1 LFILYTSQSRLGQSR
16 VSDFDMQAPRP
27 IVILD
32 FGSQYTQLIA
42 RRVREMSVYSV
53 IVPCHVPFDQLV
65 RMSPQALVLSGGPS
79 SVYDPDSPVCD
90 ERVLKLKVPVLGIC
104 YGLQWMSY
112 KLGGKVE
119 PAGRREYGL
128 AQLEVLPSTELL
140 AGLPSSLRVWNSH
153 GDHVTAV
160 PPGFEVTGRTEN
172 AISVIE
178 NPQAKM
184 YAVEFHPEVRHTD
197 HGAEILKNYIRTIC
211 GIRPNWFPRSFID
224 DTVERVRERVG
235 DGRALCALSGGVDS
249 SVAATLVGRAIGDR
263 LACVFV
269 DNGMLRENEFERVT
283 CKLREQA
290 HLNVMAVDRSA
301 RFLGRLRGVTDPERK
316 RKIIGE
322 EFIRVFEEEA
332 RKLGKIQFLVQ
343 GTLYPDVIESVSVKG
358 PAATIKS
365 HHNVGG
371 LPADLP
377 FKLIEP
383 LRELF
388 KDEVRAVGREL
399 GLDDEIVNRQPFPG
413 PGLAV
418 RIVGE
423 VTEERLRMVREA
435 DEVVIEEVRAAGL
448 YTQLWQSF
456 AVLLPVSSVGVMGD
470 ARTYAS
476 TIAVRAVESE
486 DGMTADWAALPT
498 PLLQR
503 MATRIVNE
511 VKGVNRVVFDITS
524 KPPGTIEW
532 E

>member
-1 LFILYTSQSRLGQSR
+1 MEQ
-16 VSDFDMQAPRP
+16 PRP
-27 IVILD
+27 VVILD

-42 RRVREMSVYSV
+42 RRIREMQVYAV
-53 IVPCHVPFDQLV
+53 IVPCNLPFENLV
-65 RMSPQALVLSGGPS
+65 RMSPQALILSGGPS
-79 SVYDPDSPVCD
+79 SVYDPSSPVCD
-90 ERVLKLKVPVLGIC
+90 ERVLKLNVPVLGIC
-104 YGLQWMSY
+104 YGLQWMAQ

-119 PAGRREYGL
+119 PATRREYGF
-128 AQLEVLPSTELL
+128 AQLRVDPPSELL
-140 AGLPSSLRVWNSH
+140 SGLPSPLRVWNSH

-160 PPGFEVTGRTEN
+160 PRGFRIAGWTEN

-178 NPQAKM
+178 NRSAKL
-184 YAVEFHPEVRHTD
+184 YALEFHPEVHHTD
-197 HGAEILKNYIRTIC
+197 RGAEILKNFVREIC
-211 GIRPNWFPRSFID
+211 GIEPNWFPQSFIRE
-224 DTVERVRERVG
+224 TVERVREQIG

-249 SVAATLVGRAIGDR
+249 AVAATLVSRAIGDR
-263 LACVFV
+263 LVCVFV
-269 DNGMLRENEFERVT
+269 DNGLLRQDEFEKVSAA
-283 CKLREQA
+283 LREQA
-290 HLNVMAVDRSA
+290 HLNVRAVDRSA
-301 RFLGRLRGVTDPERK
+301 RFLDRLRGVTDPERK

-332 RKLGKIQFLVQ
+332 RALGDMEFLVQ

-371 LPADLP
+371 LPSDLK
-377 FKLIEP
+377 FRLVEP

-388 KDEVRAVGREL
+388 KDEVRVVGREL
-399 GLDDEIVNRQPFPG
+399 GLSEEVVGRQPFPG

-435 DEVVIEEVRAAGL
+435 DAIVMAEVRGAGF
-448 YTQLWQSF
+448 YQRLWQSF

-470 ARTYAS
+470 ARTYAF

-486 DGMTADWAALPT
+486 DGMTADWAKLPSD
-498 PLLQR
+498 LLER
-503 MATRIVNE
+503 IATRIVNE
-511 VKGVNRVVFDITS
+511 VKGVNRVVLDLTS

>member
-1 LFILYTSQSRLGQSR
+1 M
-16 VSDFDMQAPRP
+16 DEPRP
-27 IVILD
+27 IVVLD

-42 RRVREMSVYSV
+42 RRIREMRVYSV
-53 IVPCHVPFDQLV
+53 IVPCQIPFEELAQ
-65 RMSPQALVLSGGPS
+65 MSPQAVILSGGPA
-79 SVYDPDSPVCD
+79 SVYDPGSPTCD
-90 ERVLKLKVPVLGIC
+90 DRVFKLSVPMLGIC
-104 YGLQWMSY
+104 YGLQLMSA

-119 PAGRREYGL
+119 PAVRREYGF
-128 AQLEVLPSTELL
+128 AQLIISPPSELL
-140 AGLPSSLRVWNSH
+140 AGLPSPLRVWNSH
-153 GDHVTAV
+153 GDHVAEV
-160 PPGFEVTGRTEN
+160 PPGFRITGRTEN
-172 AISVIE
+172 AVSVIE

-197 HGAEILKNYIRTIC
+197 RGSEILKRFVQDIC
-211 GIRPNWFPRSFID
+211 RAEPNWFPRSFIEE
-224 DTVERVRERVG
+224 TVERVREQVG
-235 DGRALCALSGGVDS
+235 EGRALCALSGGVDS
-249 SVAATLVGRAIGDR
+249 AVAATLVGRAIGGR
-263 LACVFV
+263 LTCVFV
-269 DNGMLRENEFERVT
+269 DNGLLRKNEFEGVT
-283 CKLREQA
+283 VKLRAQA
-290 HLNVMAVDRSA
+290 HLNVRAVDCSA
-301 RFLGRLRGVTDPERK
+301 RFLNRLRGVTDPEQK

-332 RKLGKIQFLVQ
+332 RSLGHLEFLVQ

-371 LPADLP
+371 LPAGMQ

-383 LRELF
+383 LRYLF

-399 GLDDEIVNRQPFPG
+399 GLDEEIINRQPFPG

-435 DEVVIEEVRAAGL
+435 DAVVLEEVRAAGF
-448 YTQLWQSF
+448 YASLWQSF

-470 ARTYAS
+470 SRTYAF
-476 TIAVRAVESE
+476 TVAVRAVESE
-486 DGMTADWAALPT
+486 DGMTADWAKLPAAL
-498 PLLQR
+498 LER
-503 MATRIVNE
+503 IATRIVNE
-511 VKGVNRVVFDITS
+511 VRGVNRVVFDITS

>member
-1 LFILYTSQSRLGQSR
+1 MPTPQP
-16 VSDFDMQAPRP
+16 V
-27 IVILD
+27 VVLD

-42 RRVREMSVYSV
+42 RRIRELQVYAV
-53 IVPCHVPFDQLV
+53 IAPCNLPFDDLV
-65 RMSPQALVLSGGPS
+65 RMSPQALILSGGPS
-79 SVYDPDSPVCD
+79 SVYDPASPVCD
-90 ERVLKLKVPVLGIC
+90 ERVLKLNLPVLGIC

-119 PAGRREYGL
+119 PAGRREYGFAEL
-128 AQLEVLPSTELL
+128 DILPTSQLL
-140 AGLPSSLRVWNSH
+140 AGFPSPLKVWNSH
-153 GDHVTAV
+153 GDHVVEV
-160 PPGFEVTGRTEN
+160 PPGFAITGRTFN

-178 NPQAKM
+178 NPQVRM
-184 YAVEFHPEVRHTD
+184 YALEFHPEVHHTACGRD
-197 HGAEILKNYIRTIC
+197 ILKRFVADIA
-211 GIRPNWFPRSFID
+211 GIKPNWFPGSFIEQ
-224 DTVERVRERVG
+224 TVQQVGEQVGER
-235 DGRALCALSGGVDS
+235 RALCALSGGVDS
-249 SVAATLVGRAIGDR
+249 AVAATLVGRALGDH
-263 LACVFV
+263 LTCVFV
-269 DNGMLRENEFERVT
+269 DNGLLRKDEFSEVSA
-283 CKLREQA
+283 KLREQA
-290 HLNVMAVDRSA
+290 HLNVKAVDA
-301 RFLGRLRGVTDPERK
+301 AERFLARLAGVTDPERK

-322 EFIRVFEEEA
+322 EFIRVFESEA
-332 RKLGKIQFLVQ
+332 RALGDVGFLVQ

-371 LPADLP
+371 LPAHLK

-399 GLDDEIVNRQPFPG
+399 GLDESLVNRQPFPG

-423 VTEERLRMVREA
+423 VTGERLRMVREA
-435 DEVVIEEVRAAGL
+435 DSIVQQEVRGAGF
-448 YTQLWQSF
+448 YDRLWQSF

-476 TIAVRAVESE
+476 TIGIRAVESE
-486 DGMTADWAALPT
+486 DGMTADWAPLPPT
-498 PLLQR
+498 LLQR

>member
-1 LFILYTSQSRLGQSR
+1 MTNPQP
-16 VSDFDMQAPRP
+16 V
-27 IVILD
+27 VVLD

-42 RRVREMSVYSV
+42 RRIRELQVYAV
-53 IVPCHVPFDQLV
+53 IVPCNIPFQSLV
-65 RMSPQALVLSGGPS
+65 SMSPQALILSGGPS
-79 SVYDPDSPVCD
+79 SVYDPASPVCD
-90 ERVLKLKVPVLGIC
+90 ERVLKLHLPVLGIC
-104 YGLQWMSY
+104 YGLQWMAH

-119 PAGRREYGL
+119 PAGRREYGFAEL
-128 AQLEVLPSTELL
+128 DILPSSRLL
-140 AGLPSSLRVWNSH
+140 AGFPSPLKVWNSH
-153 GDHVTAV
+153 GDHVVDV
-160 PPGFEVTGRTEN
+160 PPGFAITGRTLN

-178 NPQAKM
+178 NPQAQM
-184 YAVEFHPEVRHTD
+184 YALEFHPEVHHTAR
-197 HGAEILKNYIRTIC
+197 GREVLERFISGVA
-211 GIRPNWFPRSFID
+211 GITPNWFPGSFIEQ
-224 DTVERVRERVG
+224 TIQKVREMVG
-235 DGRALCALSGGVDS
+235 DKHALCALSGGVDS
-249 SVAATLVGRAIGDR
+249 AVAATLVGRALGDR
-263 LACVFV
+263 LTCVFV
-269 DNGMLRENEFERVT
+269 DNGLLRKDEFAEVSG
-283 CKLREQA
+283 KLREQA
-290 HLNVMAVDRSA
+290 HLKVKAVDASE
-301 RFLGRLRGVTDPERK
+301 RFLSRLAGVTDPERK

-322 EFIRVFEEEA
+322 EFIRVFEAEA
-332 RKLGKIQFLVQ
+332 RGLEDIEFLVQ

-371 LPADLP
+371 LPSDLK

-388 KDEVRAVGREL
+388 KDEVRTVGREL
-399 GLDDEIVNRQPFPG
+399 GLDESLVGRQPFPG

-423 VTEERLRMVREA
+423 VTPDRLRMVREA
-435 DEVVIEEVRAAGL
+435 DAIVQQEVK
-448 YTQLWQSF
+448 TQGFYDRLWQSF

-476 TIAVRAVESE
+476 TIAIRAVESE
-486 DGMTADWAALPT
+486 DGMTADWAQLPPT
-498 PLLQR
+498 LLQR

>member
-1 LFILYTSQSRLGQSR
+1 
-16 VSDFDMQAPRP
+16 M
-27 IVILD
+27 VILD

-42 RRVREMSVYSV
+42 RRIRELRVYSV
-53 IVPCHVPFDQLV
+53 IVPCHLPYDELV
-65 RMSPQALVLSGGPS
+65 GMSPQAIILSGGPS
-79 SVYDPDSPVCD
+79 SVYDPASPTCD
-90 ERVLKLKVPVLGIC
+90 DRVFKLRVPMLGIC
-104 YGLQWMSY
+104 YGLQLMAK

-119 PAGRREYGL
+119 PAARREYGF
-128 AQLEVLPSTELL
+128 AQLEIESPSDLL
-140 AGLPSSLRVWNSH
+140 AGLPSPLRVWNSH
-153 GDHVTAV
+153 GDHVAEV
-160 PPGFEVTGRTEN
+160 PPGFRTTGRTEN

-184 YAVEFHPEVRHTD
+184 YAVEFHPEVHHTD
-197 HGAEILKNYIRTIC
+197 RGSEILSRFVKGVC
-211 GIRPNWFPRSFID
+211 GIEANWFPRSFID
-224 DTVERVRERVG
+224 ETVERVRAQVG
-235 DGRALCALSGGVDS
+235 DRRALCALSGGVDS
-249 SVAATLVGRAIGDR
+249 AVAATLVGRAIGGR
-263 LACVFV
+263 LLCVFV
-269 DNGMLRENEFERVT
+269 NNGLLRKNEFERVT
-283 CKLREQA
+283 AALQEQA
-290 HLNVMAVDRSA
+290 HLNVRAVDHSA
-301 RFLGRLRGVTDPERK
+301 RFLSRLQGVTDPERK

-332 RKLGKIQFLVQ
+332 RRLGEIDYLVQ

-371 LPADLP
+371 LPPDLK
-377 FKLIEP
+377 FELIEP

-399 GLDDEIVNRQPFPG
+399 GLADDVVSRQPFPG

-435 DEVVIEEVRAAGL
+435 DAIVQEEVRAAGF
-448 YTQLWQSF
+448 YKRLWQSF

-470 ARTYAS
+470 ARTYAF
-476 TIAVRAVESE
+476 TVAVRAVESE
-486 DGMTADWAALPT
+486 DGMTADWAKLPP
-498 PLLQR
+498 PLLER
-503 MATRIVNE
+503 IATRIVNE
-511 VKGVNRVVFDITS
+511 VKGVNRVVWDITS

>member
-1 LFILYTSQSRLGQSR
+1 
-16 VSDFDMQAPRP
+16 MQQPRP
-27 IVILD
+27 IVVLD

-42 RRVREMSVYSV
+42 RRIREMHVYSV
-53 IVPCHVPFDQLV
+53 IVPCHIPFAELERLAPRAV
-65 RMSPQALVLSGGPS
+65 ILSGGPA
-79 SVYDPDSPVCD
+79 SVYDPASPTCD
-90 ERVLKLKVPVLGIC
+90 ERVFKLSVPMLGIC
-104 YGLQWMSY
+104 YGLQLMSA

-119 PAGRREYGL
+119 PATRREYGF
-128 AQLEVLPSTELL
+128 AQLEIFPPSELL
-140 AGLPSSLRVWNSH
+140 AGLPSPLRVWNSH
-153 GDHVTAV
+153 GDHVAEV
-160 PPGFEVTGRTEN
+160 PPGFRITGRTEN

-178 NPQAKM
+178 NSLAKM

-197 HGAEILKNYIRTIC
+197 RGSDILRRFVLDIC
-211 GIRPNWFPRSFID
+211 GAQSNWFPRSFIEE
-224 DTVERVRERVG
+224 TVERVRAQVG

-249 SVAATLVGRAIGDR
+249 AVAATLVGRALDDR
-263 LACVFV
+263 LTCVFV
-269 DNGMLRENEFERVT
+269 NNGLLRQHEFERVT
-283 CKLREQA
+283 AKLREQA
-290 HLNVMAVDRSA
+290 HLNVRAVDRSE
-301 RFLGRLRGVTDPERK
+301 RFLRRLRGVTDPERK

-332 RKLGKIQFLVQ
+332 RSLGNPEFLVQ

-371 LPADLP
+371 LPADLQ

-383 LRELF
+383 LRYLF

-399 GLDDEIVNRQPFPG
+399 GLDEEIVNRQPFPG

-435 DEVVIEEVRAAGL
+435 DTVVLEEVRAAGL
-448 YTQLWQSF
+448 YGSLWQSF
-456 AVLLPVSSVGVMGD
+456 AVLLPVASVGVMGD
-470 ARTYAS
+470 SRTYAF
-476 TIAVRAVESE
+476 TVAVRAVESE
-486 DGMTADWAALPT
+486 DGMTADWARLPAAL
-498 PLLQR
+498 LER
-503 MATRIVNE
+503 IATRIVNE

>member
-1 LFILYTSQSRLGQSR
+1 
-16 VSDFDMQAPRP
+16 M
-27 IVILD
+27 VILD

-42 RRVREMSVYSV
+42 RRIRELHVYSV
-53 IVPCHVPFDQLV
+53 IVPCHLPYDELV
-65 RMSPQALVLSGGPS
+65 GMSPQAIILSGGPS
-79 SVYDPDSPVCD
+79 SVYDPASPTCD
-90 ERVLKLKVPVLGIC
+90 DRVFKLRVPMLGIC
-104 YGLQWMSY
+104 YGLQLMAK

-119 PAGRREYGL
+119 PAARREYGF
-128 AQLEVLPSTELL
+128 AQLEIESPSDLL
-140 AGLPSSLRVWNSH
+140 AGLPSPLRVWNSH
-153 GDHVTAV
+153 GDHVAEV
-160 PPGFEVTGRTEN
+160 PPGFRTTGRTEN

-184 YAVEFHPEVRHTD
+184 YAVEFHPEVHHTD
-197 HGAEILKNYIRTIC
+197 RGSEILSRFVKGVC
-211 GIRPNWFPRSFID
+211 GIEANWFPRSFID
-224 DTVERVRERVG
+224 ETVERIRAQVG
-235 DGRALCALSGGVDS
+235 DRRALCALSGGVDS
-249 SVAATLVGRAIGDR
+249 AVAATLVGRAIGGR
-263 LACVFV
+263 LICVFV
-269 DNGMLRENEFERVT
+269 NNGLLRKNEFERVT
-283 CKLREQA
+283 AALQEQA
-290 HLNVMAVDRSA
+290 HLNVRAVDHSA
-301 RFLGRLRGVTDPERK
+301 RFLSRLQGVTDPERK

-332 RKLGKIQFLVQ
+332 RRLGEIDYLVQ

-371 LPADLP
+371 LPPDLK
-377 FKLIEP
+377 FELIEP

-399 GLDDEIVNRQPFPG
+399 GLADDVVSRQPFPG

-435 DEVVIEEVRAAGL
+435 DAIVQEEVRAAGF
-448 YTQLWQSF
+448 YKRLWQSF

-470 ARTYAS
+470 ARTYAF
-476 TIAVRAVESE
+476 TVAVRAVESE
-486 DGMTADWAALPT
+486 DGMTADWAKLPP
-498 PLLQR
+498 PLLER
-503 MATRIVNE
+503 IATRIVNE
-511 VKGVNRVVFDITS
+511 VKGVNRVVWDITS

>member
-1 LFILYTSQSRLGQSR
+1 MTRLKTQH
-16 VSDFDMQAPRP
+16 PRP
-27 IVILD
+27 VVVLD

-42 RRVREMSVYSV
+42 RRIREMQVYAV
-53 IVPCHVPFDQLV
+53 IVPCHIAFDELV
-65 RMSPQALVLSGGPS
+65 RMTPQAIVLSGGPS
-79 SVYDPDSPVCD
+79 SVYDPASPTCD
-90 ERVLKLKVPVLGIC
+90 ERVFQLGVPVLGIC

-119 PAGRREYGL
+119 PAARREYGFAAL
-128 AQLEVLPSTELL
+128 DIHPPTELL
-140 AGLPSSLRVWNSH
+140 AGLDSPLRVWNSH
-153 GDHVTAV
+153 GDHVTEV
-160 PPGFEVTGRTEN
+160 PPGFRITGRTEN
-172 AISVIE
+172 AISAIE
-178 NPQAKM
+178 NSRTKT
-184 YAVEFHPEVRHTD
+184 YAVEFHPEVRHTVR
-197 HGAEILKNYIRTIC
+197 GAEILGRFVRDIA
-211 GIRPNWFPRSFID
+211 GILPNWFPRSFVE
-224 DTVERVRERVG
+224 DTVERVREQVG
-235 DGRALCALSGGVDS
+235 GAKALCALSGGVDS
-249 SVAATLVGRAIGDR
+249 AVAATLVGRALGDR
-263 LACVFV
+263 LTCVFV
-269 DNGMLRENEFERVT
+269 NNGLLRKNEFEAVAAT
-283 CKLREQA
+283 LQEQA
-290 HLNVMAVDRSA
+290 HLNVRAVDASA
-301 RFLGRLRGVTDPERK
+301 RFLNRLRGVTDPEKK

-332 RKLGKIQFLVQ
+332 RRLGDIPFLVQ

-371 LPADLP
+371 LPPDLK

-399 GLDDEIVNRQPFPG
+399 GLDETLVSRQPFPG

-435 DEVVIEEVRAAGL
+435 DAVVLEEVRAAGL
-448 YTQLWQSF
+448 YTRLWQSF

-470 ARTYAS
+470 ARTYAA

-486 DGMTADWAALPT
+486 DGMTADWAALPA

-503 MATRIVNE
+503 IATRIVNE

>member
-1 LFILYTSQSRLGQSR
+1 
-16 VSDFDMQAPRP
+16 MQIPQP
-27 IVILD
+27 VVVLD

-42 RRVREMSVYSV
+42 RRIRELQVYAV
-53 IVPCHVPFDQLV
+53 IVPCTIPFDDLV
-65 RMSPQALVLSGGPS
+65 RMHPQALILSGGPS
-79 SVYDPDSPVCD
+79 SVYDPASPVCD
-90 ERVLKLKVPVLGIC
+90 ERVLKLNLPVLGIC
-104 YGLQWMSY
+104 YGLHWMAY

-128 AQLEVLPSTELL
+128 AELDILPSSRLL
-140 AGLPSSLRVWNSH
+140 AGISSPLKVWNSH
-153 GDHVTAV
+153 GDHVVAV
-160 PPGFEVTGRTEN
+160 PPGFAITGRTLN

-178 NPQAKM
+178 NPKAKM
-184 YAVEFHPEVRHTD
+184 YALEFHPEVRHTSE
-197 HGAEILKNYIRTIC
+197 GREILHRFVSDVA
-211 GIRPNWFPRSFID
+211 GIKPNWFPGSFIEQ
-224 DTVERVRERVG
+224 TVQHVREQVG
-235 DGRALCALSGGVDS
+235 DKQALCALSGGVDS
-249 SVAATLVGRAIGDR
+249 AVAATLVGKALGDR
-263 LACVFV
+263 LTCVFV
-269 DNGMLRENEFERVT
+269 DNGLLRKDEFAQVSG
-283 CKLREQA
+283 KLREQA
-290 HLNVMAVDRSA
+290 HLKVKSVDASE
-301 RFLGRLRGVTDPERK
+301 RFLSRLAGVTDPERK

-322 EFIRVFEEEA
+322 EFIRVFESEA
-332 RKLGKIQFLVQ
+332 RALGDVEFLVQ

-371 LPADLP
+371 LPADLK

-388 KDEVRAVGREL
+388 KDEVRTVGREL
-399 GLDDEIVNRQPFPG
+399 GLDESVVGRQPFPG

-423 VTEERLRMVREA
+423 VTFERLRMVREA
-435 DEVVIEEVRAAGL
+435 DAIVQQEVRTLGS
-448 YTQLWQSF
+448 YDRLWQSF

-476 TIAVRAVESE
+476 TIGIRAVESE
-486 DGMTADWAALPT
+486 DGMTADWAQLPPT
-498 PLLQR
+498 LLQR